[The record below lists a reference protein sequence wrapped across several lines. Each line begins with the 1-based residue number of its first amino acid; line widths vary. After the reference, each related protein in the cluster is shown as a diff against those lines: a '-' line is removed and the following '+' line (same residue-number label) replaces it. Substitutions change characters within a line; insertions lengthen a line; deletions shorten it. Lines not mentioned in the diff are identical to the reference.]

1 MQGGSGG
8 NAVGRLYA
16 DGRGKVRPTNEPS
29 KLAAGV
35 VYSRTVGPT
44 PLPLSRFSAKVSLM
58 ATIRMGIIG
67 TGGMANGH
75 AGNFSQMPGVRL
87 TACMDTVPERS
98 EAFAEKH
105 GFQHSM
111 TDAADVLDACDAVA
125 IVTPDRF
132 HVPLVLQA
140 FKADR
145 HVLCEKPL
153 ALTLHEAK
161 KAARAAAKA
170 TERGLIHMVN
180 FSHRSGAFE
189 KTRKLIESGRLGE
202 LRYFR
207 SAYFQGWIN
216 ATVHA
221 HWSEEEKR
229 LWRLSKDAGSPGAL
243 GDLGVHVLDYI
254 TALTG
259 PIEELQCRFAVFP
272 CPDRDGTPRETFN
285 GMKLDANQSALM
297 TLRRADGVTGSCDV
311 TRLATGFNNE
321 VIAELYGTEGAIRI
335 SQGRWGLVFEG
346 CLGNARH
353 KNPPQW
359 KPIPPAKRDNNG
371 KTFIRGIKRGEP
383 VQPDIVRGAE
393 VQAYLDAAERSA
405 AEGGKYVKVRKWR

>member
-1 MQGGSGG
+1 
-8 NAVGRLYA
+8 
-16 DGRGKVRPTNEPS
+16 
-29 KLAAGV
+29 
-35 VYSRTVGPT
+35 
-44 PLPLSRFSAKVSLM
+44 M
-58 ATIRMGIIG
+58 ATIHLGIIG
-67 TGGMANGH
+67 TGGMANAH
-75 AGNFSQMPGVRL
+75 AHHFSQIPGVRL
-87 TACMDTVPERS
+87 TACMDTVSERA

-105 GFQHSM
+105 GVKHAM
-111 TDAADVLDACDAVA
+111 TDAADVLDACDAVS

-140 FKADR
+140 FQADK

-153 ALTLHEAK
+153 ALTLDEAK

-170 TERGLIHMVN
+170 TERGLIHLVN
-180 FSHRSGAFE
+180 FTHRSAAFE

-216 ATVHA
+216 ATQGK
-221 HWSEEEKR
+221 HWSEMESR

-259 PIEELQCRFAVFP
+259 SIEELQCRFGVFP
-272 CPDRDGTPRETFN
+272 CPDRDGTPRDTFH
-285 GMKLDANQSALM
+285 GTKLDANQSALM
-297 TLRRADGVTGSCDV
+297 TLRRTDGVTGSCDV

-321 VIAELYGTEGAIRI
+321 VIAELYGSEGAIRI
-335 SQGRWGLVFEG
+335 SQGRWGMVFEG
-346 CLGNARH
+346 CLGSARH
-353 KNPPQW
+353 KNPPEW
-359 KPIPPAKRDNNG
+359 KPIRAPDRPSHW

-405 AEGGKYVKVRKWR
+405 AAGGKYMKVRTWT